1 MTAFSYPIELREMT
15 PEEGGGLLVEFPD
28 WDAVT
33 DGDDLAEA
41 LFNAADC
48 LEELLAHCI
57 NKRLPFPQ
65 PSPPRGRCT
74 VGPGSRIAA
83 KAALWLALY
92 EQDVSLN
99 ELARRLGQD
108 STLQVR
114 RLLDPRHASRLEL
127 IDAALAAL
135 GKRLVVDL
143 ADVA

>member
-1 MTAFSYPIELREMT
+1 MSFTYPIELREMT

-41 LFNAADC
+41 LLNAVDC
-48 LEELLAHCI
+48 LEAMLAHRI
-57 NKRLPFPQ
+57 SKREGFPE
-65 PSPPRGRCT
+65 PSPARGRRT
-74 VGPGSRIAA
+74 VGPGSQIAS
-83 KAALWLALY
+83 KAALWFALY

-99 ELARRLGQD
+99 ELARRLGHN

-135 GKRLVVDL
+135 GKRLVLDL